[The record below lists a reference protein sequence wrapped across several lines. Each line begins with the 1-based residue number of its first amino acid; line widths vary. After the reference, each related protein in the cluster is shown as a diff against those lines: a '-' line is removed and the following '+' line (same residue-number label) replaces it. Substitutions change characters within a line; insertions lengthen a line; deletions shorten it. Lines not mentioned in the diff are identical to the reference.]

1 MQAGIKPY
9 IWTARQDGK
18 MWRLYKDAT
27 EVCHFA
33 TFEHPL
39 AVNNAKAILLG
50 LRVPALKAMAGLP
63 VVSVAEVDSAN

>member
-1 MQAGIKPY
+1 
-9 IWTARQDGK
+9 